1 MSITIDIPPA
11 LVQEINDYEKATG
24 QTVDSLFADFVLQ
37 KLDRLRK
44 SAEWRDRFDEL
55 VKECAKE
62 LPGKEP
68 YKFNRN
74 DAYEETLA

>member
-11 LVQEINDYEKATG
+11 VVQEIRDYEKSTG
-24 QTVDSLFADFVLQ
+24 RSVETMFVDFVEREFRRSRERAMWEADF
-37 KLDRLRK
+37 DR
-44 SAEWRDRFDEL
+44 L
-55 VKECAKE
+55 VKECAKR

-68 YKFNRN
+68 YKFKRD